1 MANFK
6 NDKSG
11 TLYRS
16 TKNIKDEFDASG
28 DGTIDGRLHELL
40 PEKKAL
46 GLLPARI
53 KKGGD
58 QAKFF
63 PDLERESGAAGI
75 LTGSIVRDTERGIVY
90 VPLTLGSFLK
100 NMVGAGSHISQS
112 FTDTASY
119 QSVSSSLLAQFS
131 GSSSDLT
138 IQYMVEENYSPTA
151 PELASTVIAPFTGS
165 VTLRTPYNGL
175 SDATSATASFSGI
188 HSSSFGVELMI
199 DMRESVSATHFSM
212 RQNILSGSGG
222 SLVVRDLTTNFFPAT
237 SSLVFKNSA
246 SVSQSFCKGLP
257 YTATFFGSTFLTGSD
272 ILQDGS
278 GTTFVS
284 PAASGSGNLSNTGS
298 VPVGSGLHKRING
311 ANESDGT
318 YSAYFFKGRI
328 AGDGDSGSLY
338 DFFNF
343 APSKNGVEVVIYP
356 KDSIVAS
363 ASFHYLSSS
372 QVDSGDKNEHDVTGS
387 TDIRTLYYISSSTT
401 PGFAGLFTSS
411 LGPLQLGSLIH
422 EDVELKTTASHGY
435 YSISGS
441 GFAGVTPRTH
451 TFQIATSSQDNE
463 GVTLGQTAMKVP
475 RIVRTFAL
483 S

>member
-11 TLYRS
+11 KLYRS
-16 TKNIKDEFDASG
+16 TKNIKTEFDASG
-28 DGTIDGRLHELL
+28 DNTIDGRIHELL
-40 PEKKAL
+40 PEKEAL

-63 PDLERESGAAGI
+63 PELEQESGAAGI

-119 QSVSSSLLAQFS
+119 QSVSSSLLSQFS

-165 VTLRTPYNGL
+165 ITLGTPLDGGADL
-175 SDATSATASFSGI
+175 GSASFSGI
-188 HSSSFGVELMI
+188 HSSSFGVELLI

-222 SLVVRDLTTNFFPAT
+222 GSALVTRDLKTNFFSQT

-257 YTATFFGSTFLTGSD
+257 YTATFLGSTFLTGSD
-272 ILQDGS
+272 LLQDGS
-278 GTTFVS
+278 NTTFIS

-338 DFFNF
+338 SFFNF

-356 KDSIVAS
+356 KDSVVAS

-372 QVDSGDKNEHDVTGS
+372 QVDSGDKNTSDVTGS
-387 TDIRTLYYISSSTT
+387 SNIKTLYYISSSTT

-422 EDVELKTTASHGY
+422 EDVELKTTASYGY

-441 GFAGVTPRTH
+441 GFTGVTPRTH
-451 TFQIATSSQDNE
+451 TFQISTSSQDND
-463 GVTLGQTAMKVP
+463 GVDFGQTAMKVP
-475 RIVRTFAL
+475 RIVRTFTL
-483 S
+483 